1 MKKLFLAVV
10 AMMVSAATFAQN
22 EVGQL
27 TIQPKVGVNI
37 ANITD
42 SDGADPRI
50 GLAAGAEFE
59 YGLTDNIG
67 LSAGVLYSMQG
78 FKTTEEGVDCT
89 LKLDYLNVPILAN
102 FYVAKG
108 FAVKLGVQPGFKLSS
123 KAKVKV
129 SGASVEVDANDIE
142 GVNVKSIDLSIPVGV
157 SYQYQNIVFDAR
169 YNWGVT
175 KIVDDA
181 DSKHSVFQIT
191 VGYKFSL

>member
-42 SDGADPRI
+42 AVGADPRI

-59 YGLTDNIG
+59 YGITDNIG

-78 FKTTEEGVDCT
+78 AKASEESVDYT

-108 FAVKLGVQPGFKLSS
+108 LALKLGVQPGFKLSS
-123 KAKVKV
+123 KVKGEA
-129 SGASVEVDANDIE
+129 SGVTAELEVED
-142 GVNVKSIDLSIPVGV
+142 GVKSVDLSIPVGI
-157 SYQYQNIVFDAR
+157 SYQYQNLVFDAR

-175 KIVDDA
+175 KIIDDA
-181 DSKHSVFQIT
+181 DSKNSVFQIT

>member
-10 AMMVSAATFAQN
+10 AMMISAATFAQN

-42 SDGADPRI
+42 VNDADPRI

-78 FKTTEEGVDCT
+78 VKTIIVDDDCT
-89 LKLDYLNVPILAN
+89 SKLDYLNVPILAN

-123 KAKVKV
+123 KAKFKG
-129 SGASVEVDANDIE
+129 SGGSKEVDVD
-142 GVNVKSIDLSIPVGV
+142 GFKSVDLSIPVGV

-175 KIVDDA
+175 NIVEDS

>member
-10 AMMVSAATFAQN
+10 AMMVSATTFAQN

-42 SDGADPRI
+42 ADDVDPRI

-59 YGLTDNIG
+59 YGITDNIG

-78 FKTTEEGVDCT
+78 AKASEESVDYT

-108 FAVKLGVQPGFKLSS
+108 LALKLGVQPGFKLSS
-123 KAKVKV
+123 KAVFANRFISEIYLLNGRKV
-129 SGASVEVDANDIE
+129 E
-142 GVNVKSIDLSIPVGV
+142 
-157 SYQYQNIVFDAR
+157 
-169 YNWGVT
+169 T
-175 KIVDDA
+175 
-181 DSKHSVFQIT
+181 
-191 VGYKFSL
+191 

>member
-42 SDGADPRI
+42 ADDTDPRI

-78 FKTTEEGVDCT
+78 VKTTIIDDDCT
-89 LKLDYLNVPILAN
+89 WKLDYLNVPILAN

-123 KAKVKV
+123 KAKVKG
-129 SGASVEVDANDIE
+129 SGASKEVDVDGI
-142 GVNVKSIDLSIPVGV
+142 KSVDLSIPVGL

>member
-42 SDGADPRI
+42 VNDADPRI

-78 FKTTEEGVDCT
+78 VKTIIVDDDCT
-89 LKLDYLNVPILAN
+89 SKLDYLNVPILAN

-123 KAKVKV
+123 KAKFKG
-129 SGASVEVDANDIE
+129 SGGSKEVEVED
-142 GVNVKSIDLSIPVGV
+142 GVKSVDLSIPVGL

-175 KIVDDA
+175 KIVDDV

>member
-10 AMMVSAATFAQN
+10 AMMVSATTFAQN

-42 SDGADPRI
+42 ADDADPRI
-50 GLAAGAEFE
+50 GLAVGAEFE

-78 FKTTEEGVDCT
+78 FKTTIIDDDCT
-89 LKLDYLNVPILAN
+89 WKLDFLNVPILAN

-123 KAKVKV
+123 KAKFKG
-129 SGASVEVDANDIE
+129 SGASKEVEVED
-142 GVNVKSIDLSIPVGV
+142 GVKSVDLSIPVGL

-175 KIVDDA
+175 KIVDDV

>member
-10 AMMVSAATFAQN
+10 AMMISAATFAQN

-42 SDGADPRI
+42 ADDADPRI

-123 KAKVKV
+123 KAEFKG
-129 SGASVEVDANDIE
+129 SGGSKEVDVD
-142 GVNVKSIDLSIPVGV
+142 GFKSVDLSIPVGV

>member
-10 AMMVSAATFAQN
+10 AMMVSATTFAQN

-42 SDGADPRI
+42 ADDADPRI

-123 KAKVKV
+123 KAKFKG
-129 SGASVEVDANDIE
+129 SGGSKEVEVED
-142 GVNVKSIDLSIPVGV
+142 GVKSVDLSIPVGL

-175 KIVDDA
+175 KIVDDV

>member
-42 SDGADPRI
+42 ADDADPRI

-59 YGLTDNIG
+59 YGITDNIG

-78 FKTTEEGVDCT
+78 AKTTEDGADCT

-123 KAKVKV
+123 KAKAKG
-129 SGASVEVDANDIE
+129 SGASVELDVDGI
-142 GVNVKSIDLSIPVGV
+142 KSVDLSIPVGV

-175 KIVDDA
+175 KIVEDS

>member
-1 MKKLFLAVV
+1 M
-10 AMMVSAATFAQN
+10 SRQN
-22 EVGQL
+22 RR
-27 TIQPKVGVNI
+27 I
-37 ANITD
+37 ITD
-42 SDGADPRI
+42 ADDADPRI

-123 KAKVKV
+123 KAKVKA
-129 SGASVEVDANDIE
+129 SGTSVEVDANDIE
-142 GVNVKSIDLSIPVGV
+142 GINIKSIDLSIPVGL

>member
-10 AMMVSAATFAQN
+10 AMMISAATFAQN

-42 SDGADPRI
+42 ADDADPRI

-78 FKTTEEGVDCT
+78 VKASEESVDCT

-123 KAKVKV
+123 KAKFKG
-129 SGASVEVDANDIE
+129 SGGSKEVDVD
-142 GVNVKSIDLSIPVGV
+142 GFKSVDLSIPVGV

-175 KIVDDA
+175 NIVEDS

>member
-1 MKKLFLAVV
+1 M
-10 AMMVSAATFAQN
+10 SRQN
-22 EVGQL
+22 RR
-27 TIQPKVGVNI
+27 I
-37 ANITD
+37 ITD
-42 SDGADPRI
+42 ADDADPRI

-78 FKTTEEGVDCT
+78 VKTIIVDDDCT
-89 LKLDYLNVPILAN
+89 SKLDYLNVPILAN

-123 KAKVKV
+123 KAKFKG
-129 SGASVEVDANDIE
+129 SGGSKEVDVD
-142 GVNVKSIDLSIPVGV
+142 GFKSVDLSIPVGL

-175 KIVDDA
+175 NLVEDS

>member
-10 AMMVSAATFAQN
+10 AMMVSATTFAQN

-42 SDGADPRI
+42 AVGADPRI

-78 FKTTEEGVDCT
+78 AKASEESVDYT

-108 FAVKLGVQPGFKLSS
+108 LALKLGVQPGFKLSS
-123 KAKVKV
+123 KVKGEA
-129 SGASVEVDANDIE
+129 SGVTAELEVED
-142 GVNVKSIDLSIPVGV
+142 GVKSVDLSIPVGL

>member
-10 AMMVSAATFAQN
+10 AMMISAATFAQN

-42 SDGADPRI
+42 ADDADPRI

-78 FKTTEEGVDCT
+78 VKTTIIDDDCT
-89 LKLDYLNVPILAN
+89 WKLDFLNVPILAN

-123 KAKVKV
+123 KAKFKG
-129 SGASVEVDANDIE
+129 SEGSKEVEVED
-142 GVNVKSIDLSIPVGV
+142 GVKSVDLSIPVGL

-175 KIVDDA
+175 KIVDDV

>member
-42 SDGADPRI
+42 ADDADPRI

-78 FKTTEEGVDCT
+78 AKATEDGADCT

-123 KAKVKV
+123 KAKFKG
-129 SGASVEVDANDIE
+129 SGGSKEVEVED
-142 GVNVKSIDLSIPVGV
+142 GVKSVDLSIPVGL

-175 KIVDDA
+175 KIVDDV

>member
-42 SDGADPRI
+42 ADDADPRI

-78 FKTTEEGVDCT
+78 AKTTEEGVDCT

-123 KAKVKV
+123 KAKAKG
-129 SGASVEVDANDIE
+129 SGASVELDVDGI
-142 GVNVKSIDLSIPVGV
+142 KSIDLSIPVGV

-169 YNWGVT
+169 YNWGVA
-175 KIVDDA
+175 KIIDDA

>member
-10 AMMVSAATFAQN
+10 AMMISAATFAQN

-42 SDGADPRI
+42 VNDADPRI

-78 FKTTEEGVDCT
+78 VKASEESVDCT

-123 KAKVKV
+123 KAKFKG
-129 SGASVEVDANDIE
+129 SGGSKEVDVD
-142 GVNVKSIDLSIPVGV
+142 GFKSVDLSIPVGL

-175 KIVDDA
+175 NIVEDS

>member
-1 MKKLFLAVV
+1 
-10 AMMVSAATFAQN
+10 MVSATTFAQN

-123 KAKVKV
+123 KAKAKG
-129 SGASVEVDANDIE
+129 SGASKEVDVDGI
-142 GVNVKSIDLSIPVGV
+142 KSIDLSIPVGV

>member
-42 SDGADPRI
+42 ADDADPRI

-78 FKTTEEGVDCT
+78 FKTTIIDDDCT
-89 LKLDYLNVPILAN
+89 WKLDFLNVPILAN

-123 KAKVKV
+123 KAKFKG
-129 SGASVEVDANDIE
+129 SGGSKEVEVED
-142 GVNVKSIDLSIPVGV
+142 GVKSVDLSIPVGL

-175 KIVDDA
+175 KIVDDV

>member
-22 EVGQL
+22 EAGQI

-42 SDGADPRI
+42 AVGADPRI

-78 FKTTEEGVDCT
+78 AKASEESVDYT

-108 FAVKLGVQPGFKLSS
+108 LALKLGVQPGFKLSS
-123 KAKVKV
+123 KVKGEA
-129 SGASVEVDANDIE
+129 SGVTAELEVED
-142 GVNVKSIDLSIPVGV
+142 GVKSVDLSIPVGI
-157 SYQYQNIVFDAR
+157 SYQYQNLVFDAR

-175 KIVDDA
+175 KIIDDA
-181 DSKHSVFQIT
+181 DSKNSVFQIS

>member
-42 SDGADPRI
+42 ADDADPRI

-78 FKTTEEGVDCT
+78 VKTIIVDDDCT
-89 LKLDYLNVPILAN
+89 SKLDYLNVPILAN

-175 KIVDDA
+175 NIVEDS

>member
-1 MKKLFLAVV
+1 M
-10 AMMVSAATFAQN
+10 SRQN
-22 EVGQL
+22 RR
-27 TIQPKVGVNI
+27 I
-37 ANITD
+37 ITD
-42 SDGADPRI
+42 ADDADPRI

-78 FKTTEEGVDCT
+78 VKTIIVDDDCT
-89 LKLDYLNVPILAN
+89 SKLDYLNVPILAN
-102 FYVAKG
+102 FYIAKG

-123 KAKVKV
+123 KAKFKG
-129 SGASVEVDANDIE
+129 SGGSKEVDVD
-142 GVNVKSIDLSIPVGV
+142 GFKSVDLSIPVGL
-157 SYQYQNIVFDAR
+157 SYQYQKFVFDAR

-175 KIVDDA
+175 NLVEDS

>member
-22 EVGQL
+22 EAGQL

-42 SDGADPRI
+42 AVGADPRI

-59 YGLTDNIG
+59 YGITDNIG

-78 FKTTEEGVDCT
+78 AKASEESVDYT

-108 FAVKLGVQPGFKLSS
+108 LALKLGVQPGFKLSS
-123 KAKVKV
+123 KVKGEA
-129 SGASVEVDANDIE
+129 SGVTAELEVED
-142 GVNVKSIDLSIPVGV
+142 GVKSIDLSIPVGL

-175 KIVDDA
+175 KIIDDA

>member
-10 AMMVSAATFAQN
+10 AMMVSATTFAQN

-42 SDGADPRI
+42 ADDADPRI

-59 YGLTDNIG
+59 YGITDNIG

-78 FKTTEEGVDCT
+78 LKTTIVDADCT
-89 LKLDYLNVPILAN
+89 WKLDYLNVPILAN

-108 FAVKLGVQPGFKLSS
+108 LALKLGVQPGFKLSS
-123 KAKVKV
+123 KVKGEA
-129 SGASVEVDANDIE
+129 SGVTAELEVED
-142 GVNVKSIDLSIPVGV
+142 GVKSVDLSIPVGL

>member
-10 AMMVSAATFAQN
+10 AMMISATTFAQN

-42 SDGADPRI
+42 VDDADPRI

-78 FKTTEEGVDCT
+78 VKTIIVDDDCT
-89 LKLDYLNVPILAN
+89 SKLDYLNVPILAN

-123 KAKVKV
+123 KAKFKG
-129 SGASVEVDANDIE
+129 SGGSKEVDVD
-142 GVNVKSIDLSIPVGV
+142 GFKSVDLSIPVGV

-175 KIVDDA
+175 NIVEDS

>member
-10 AMMVSAATFAQN
+10 AMMISAATFAQN

-42 SDGADPRI
+42 VNDADPRI

-78 FKTTEEGVDCT
+78 VKTIIVDDDCT
-89 LKLDYLNVPILAN
+89 SKLDYLNVPILAN

-123 KAKVKV
+123 KAKFKEPGG
-129 SGASVEVDANDIE
+129 SKEVDVD
-142 GVNVKSIDLSIPVGV
+142 GFKSVDLSIPVGV

-175 KIVDDA
+175 NIVEDS

>member
-42 SDGADPRI
+42 ADDADPRI

-78 FKTTEEGVDCT
+78 AKATEDGADCT

-129 SGASVEVDANDIE
+129 SGTSVEVDANDID
-142 GVNVKSIDLSIPVGV
+142 GVNIKSIDLSIPVGV

-175 KIVDDA
+175 KIIEDS

-191 VGYKFSL
+191 GGYKFSL

>member
-42 SDGADPRI
+42 ADDADPRI

-78 FKTTEEGVDCT
+78 VKTTIIDDDCT
-89 LKLDYLNVPILAN
+89 WKLDFLNVPILAN

-123 KAKVKV
+123 KAKFKG
-129 SGASVEVDANDIE
+129 SEGSKEVEVED
-142 GVNVKSIDLSIPVGV
+142 GVKSVDLSIPVGL

-175 KIVDDA
+175 KIVDDV

>member
-10 AMMVSAATFAQN
+10 AMMVSATTFAQN

-42 SDGADPRI
+42 ADDADPRI

-78 FKTTEEGVDCT
+78 VKTTSLDDDCT
-89 LKLDYLNVPILAN
+89 WKLDFLNVPILAN

-123 KAKVKV
+123 KAKFKG
-129 SGASVEVDANDIE
+129 SGGSKEVEVED
-142 GVNVKSIDLSIPVGV
+142 GVKSVDLSIPVGL

-175 KIVDDA
+175 KIVDDV

>member
-10 AMMVSAATFAQN
+10 AMMISAATFAQN

-42 SDGADPRI
+42 VNDADPRI

-78 FKTTEEGVDCT
+78 VKTIIVDDDCT
-89 LKLDYLNVPILAN
+89 SKLDYLNVPILAN

-123 KAKVKV
+123 KAKFKG
-129 SGASVEVDANDIE
+129 SGGSKEVEVED
-142 GVNVKSIDLSIPVGV
+142 GVKSVDLSIPVGV

-175 KIVDDA
+175 NIVEDS

>member
-22 EVGQL
+22 EAGQI

-42 SDGADPRI
+42 AVGADPRI

-78 FKTTEEGVDCT
+78 AKATEDGADCT

-129 SGASVEVDANDIE
+129 SGTSVEVDANDIE

-175 KIVDDA
+175 KIIEDS

>member
-1 MKKLFLAVV
+1 M
-10 AMMVSAATFAQN
+10 SRQN
-22 EVGQL
+22 RR
-27 TIQPKVGVNI
+27 I
-37 ANITD
+37 ITD
-42 SDGADPRI
+42 ADDADPRI

-78 FKTTEEGVDCT
+78 VKTIIVDDDCT
-89 LKLDYLNVPILAN
+89 SKLDYLNVPILAN

-123 KAKVKV
+123 KAKVKA
-129 SGASVEVDANDIE
+129 SGTSVEVDANDIE
-142 GVNVKSIDLSIPVGV
+142 GINIKSIDLSIPVGL

>member
-22 EVGQL
+22 EVGQI

-42 SDGADPRI
+42 AVGADPRI

-78 FKTTEEGVDCT
+78 AKASEESVDYT

-102 FYVAKG
+102 IYVSKG
-108 FAVKLGVQPGFKLSS
+108 LALKLGVQPGFKLSS
-123 KAKVKV
+123 KVKGEA
-129 SGASVEVDANDIE
+129 SGVTAELEVED
-142 GVNVKSIDLSIPVGV
+142 GVKSVDLSIPVGI
-157 SYQYQNIVFDAR
+157 SYQYQNLVFDAR

-175 KIVDDA
+175 KIIDDA
-181 DSKHSVFQIT
+181 DSKNSVFQIT

>member
-10 AMMVSAATFAQN
+10 AMMVSATTFAQN

-42 SDGADPRI
+42 VDDADPRI

-59 YGLTDNIG
+59 YGITDNIG

-78 FKTTEEGVDCT
+78 AKTTEDGADCT

-129 SGASVEVDANDIE
+129 SGASVELDVDGI
-142 GVNVKSIDLSIPVGV
+142 KSVDLSIPVGV

-175 KIVDDA
+175 KIVDDV

>member
-10 AMMVSAATFAQN
+10 AMMISAATFAQN

-42 SDGADPRI
+42 VDDADPRI

-78 FKTTEEGVDCT
+78 VKTIIVDDDCT
-89 LKLDYLNVPILAN
+89 SKLDYLNVPILAN

-123 KAKVKV
+123 KAEFKG
-129 SGASVEVDANDIE
+129 SGASKEVDVD
-142 GVNVKSIDLSIPVGV
+142 GFKSVDLSIPVGV

-175 KIVDDA
+175 NIVEDS

>member
-10 AMMVSAATFAQN
+10 AMMISAATFAQN

-42 SDGADPRI
+42 VNDADPRI

-78 FKTTEEGVDCT
+78 VKTIIVDDDCT
-89 LKLDYLNVPILAN
+89 SKLDYLNVPILAN

-123 KAKVKV
+123 KAKFKG
-129 SGASVEVDANDIE
+129 SGGSKEVDVD
-142 GVNVKSIDLSIPVGV
+142 GFKSVDLSIPVGV

-175 KIVDDA
+175 KIIEDS

>member
-10 AMMVSAATFAQN
+10 AMMVSATTFAQN

-42 SDGADPRI
+42 ADDADPRI

-78 FKTTEEGVDCT
+78 VKTTIIDDDCT
-89 LKLDYLNVPILAN
+89 WKLDFLNVPILAN

-123 KAKVKV
+123 KAKFKG
-129 SGASVEVDANDIE
+129 SGGSKEVEVED
-142 GVNVKSIDLSIPVGV
+142 GVKSIDLSIPVGL

-175 KIVDDA
+175 KIVDDV

>member
-1 MKKLFLAVV
+1 M
-10 AMMVSAATFAQN
+10 SRQN
-22 EVGQL
+22 RR
-27 TIQPKVGVNI
+27 I
-37 ANITD
+37 ITD
-42 SDGADPRI
+42 ADDADPRI

-59 YGLTDNIG
+59 YGITDNIG

-78 FKTTEEGVDCT
+78 VKASEESVDYT

-108 FAVKLGVQPGFKLSS
+108 LALKLGVQPGFKLSS
-123 KAKVKV
+123 KAKFKEPGG
-129 SGASVEVDANDIE
+129 SKEVDVD
-142 GVNVKSIDLSIPVGV
+142 GFKSVDLSIPVGV

-175 KIVDDA
+175 NIVEDS

>member
-1 MKKLFLAVV
+1 MKKLFFAVV
-10 AMMVSAATFAQN
+10 AMMISAATFAQN

-42 SDGADPRI
+42 ADDADPRI

-78 FKTTEEGVDCT
+78 VKTTIIDDDCT
-89 LKLDYLNVPILAN
+89 WKLDFLNVPILAN

-123 KAKVKV
+123 KAKFKG
-129 SGASVEVDANDIE
+129 SGGSKEVEVED
-142 GVNVKSIDLSIPVGV
+142 GVKSVDLSIPVGL

-175 KIVDDA
+175 KIIEDS

>member
-1 MKKLFLAVV
+1 
-10 AMMVSAATFAQN
+10 MVSATTFAQN

-78 FKTTEEGVDCT
+78 FKTTEDGADCT

-123 KAKVKV
+123 KAKFKG
-129 SGASVEVDANDIE
+129 SGGSKEVEVED
-142 GVNVKSIDLSIPVGV
+142 GVKSVDLSIPVGL

-175 KIVDDA
+175 KIVNDV